1 MDESPSSSSATQP
14 LRFAAPILVGI
25 LSDTHVNDRGAR
37 RLPAEVPALFRRL
50 GVGLILHAGDLN
62 TLSVLDALNAV
73 APTLAVGGNSD
84 LPETRRA
91 LPSRIDMVLGGHA
104 VALVHGD
111 AGPTANRTAE
121 ALAGSV
127 DCVVYGH
134 SHVPRIDVVRG
145 TLLFNPG
152 SPTDKRWWPD
162 YSVGLLRVTDAG
174 FEPEL
179 IAFPAAADLANITS

>member
-1 MDESPSSSSATQP
+1 MGDPPPASERRVVP
-14 LRFAAPILVGI
+14 APILVGV
-25 LSDTHVNDRGAR
+25 LSDTHVNDRGTR
-37 RLPAEVPALFRRL
+37 RLPSDVPALFRRL

-62 TLSVLDALNAV
+62 ALSVLDAL
-73 APTLAVGGNSD
+73 GD

-91 LPSRIDMVLGGHA
+91 LPARIDLDIGGRS

-111 AGPTANRTAE
+111 AGPTANRTAD
-121 ALAGSV
+121 AMAGAV

-134 SHVPRIDVVRG
+134 SHIPRIEVVRG

-162 YSVGLLRVTDAG
+162 YTVGLLRVTEAG
-174 FEPEL
+174 FSPEL
-179 IAFPAAADLANITS
+179 IAFRDPADLANVTS